1 LKPRRARQPTEKM
14 SAPEASEELAPP
26 AGWRAGP
33 YAGLTV
39 EVPAG
44 HQTRCILAKA
54 PLTTVAQVIAG
65 GAEPLFDGIL
75 GGCLVDAAS
84 YGRPDV
90 LRLLLARP
98 SGWVPP
104 AEVAARALDSAA
116 GNDDDDVNNTACIR
130 ELLRG
135 CPQISAEGIYDALWT
150 ACATLN
156 DGCAGEILKNPRA
169 AGAVDRLLLEQTNA
183 FDENDEEPRF
193 WSRWEEMRAA
203 LEAGGVPTAE
213 GAGRALRVAAGN
225 RDLESLALLLER
237 CPQITPRA
245 RSEAL
250 EGALRGGAP
259 RRAAAVRC
267 LLREGGA
274 EPSPQALA
282 EAAELGEAEVLCA
295 FAPFIAKALR
305 AGLGAEVAADGTGE
319 AAAGGAEGAAPPA
332 P

>member
-1 LKPRRARQPTEKM
+1 M
-14 SAPEASEELAPP
+14 SAPGAPEEPARP

-39 EVPAG
+39 EVPADRLA
-44 HQTRCILAKA
+44 RCKLAGA
-54 PLTTVAQVIAG
+54 PLSTVAQVVAG
-65 GAEPLFDGIL
+65 GAEPLFGHVL
-75 GGCLVDAAS
+75 GDCLVDAAWL
-84 YGRPDV
+84 GRPDV

-104 AEVAARALDSAA
+104 AEVAAYALDNAA
-116 GNDDDDVNNTACIR
+116 GGNDKEDVDNTACIG

-135 CPQISAEGIYDALWT
+135 CPQISAEGIYDALLT
-150 ACATLN
+150 ACCSFN
-156 DGCAGEILKNPRA
+156 YGCAGEILKNPRA
-169 AGAVDRLLLEQTNA
+169 AGAVDRLLFELANM
-183 FDENDEEPRF
+183 FDENDDPQF
-193 WSRWEEMRAA
+193 WSRWAEMRVA

-274 EPSPQALA
+274 VPSPQALA

-295 FAPFIAKALR
+295 LAPFIAKALR
-305 AGLGAEVAADGTGE
+305 AGLGAEVAADAAE
-319 AAAGGAEGAAPPA
+319 VAAAAGGAEGAAPPA